1 MKSYIFLISFL
12 INFNN
17 TKAQQVYQLSNILN
31 LTPHKVN
38 FIKKTQAAL
47 KRSTYSPADWRFNV
61 NNQIGANKLK
71 LDSILTYSEIRKVVT
86 HKEEYQYN
94 SSGQEITQISYFIND
109 TTNALENSSK
119 SEKIYDAKS
128 RLIRYIS
135 YDGFKQNWI
144 FVSKFEYAYDNS
156 DHATSFSQFQWNPF
170 NSVWEPNYKSIL
182 TYDAKYY
189 VVLVIDSIYDVAKKK
204 WNLNYKTEIIN
215 NQMGQATTVIYSK
228 WNQSFKQWE
237 YAGRDEFL
245 YNLNGR
251 QISFVSYIWDE
262 ATSDWVYFAKFLEN
276 YNAAN
281 KLVQDSSYSW
291 DGNQWVGFL
300 NSTYTFDTDGNMI
313 SSTTLEWDENTNQ
326 WKFLVKDEC
335 TYDNAYSFQDILLPE
350 RVGLDQE
357 LYFNHKLDKQ
367 RYFIKNTGNFVNDET
382 YTYYYSKIN
391 LTDVESQN
399 LPICQIYPNPA
410 RDYFKLDSDLS
421 KALELQI
428 LSLDG
433 TIFYSNII
441 NSKLQVNTDLFPS
454 GLYLYKIHDGE
465 HHIKTGKLIIQKQ
478 TRL

>member
-1 MKSYIFLISFL
+1 MKSYILLIALL
-12 INFNN
+12 INAN
-17 TKAQQVYQLSNILN
+17 TTKSQQDYQLSKIFCLA
-31 LTPHKVN
+31 PHKVN

-47 KRSTYSPADWRFNV
+47 KRSAYSQAEWRFNV
-61 NNQIGANKLK
+61 NNQIGANILK
-71 LDSILTYSEIRKVVT
+71 LDSVLTYNVSQKIVS

-94 SSGQEITQISYFIND
+94 SNGQETVQIVYFIND

-156 DHATSFSQFQWNPF
+156 DHVTSFSEFQWNPL
-170 NSVWEPNYKSIL
+170 NSVWEPTYKSIL
-182 TYDAKYY
+182 TYDAKYF
-189 VVLVIDSIYDVAKKK
+189 VIQVIDSIYDVSKKK
-204 WNLNYKTEIIN
+204 WNLNYKTEIMN
-215 NQMGQATTVIYSK
+215 NPMGQATTVIYSN
-228 WNQSFKQWE
+228 WNQNFKQWE
-237 YAGRDEFL
+237 YAGRDEFI

-251 QISFVSYIWDE
+251 QISFISYIWDE

-300 NSTYTFDTDGNMI
+300 NSTYTFDTNGNMI
-313 SSTTLEWDENTNQ
+313 SSTTLEWDENTKQ

-335 TYDNAYSFQDILLPE
+335 TYDNTYSFQDILLPE
-350 RVGLDQE
+350 RVGLNQE

-367 RYFIKNTGNFVNDET
+367 LYFIKNAGNFVNDET

-399 LPICQIYPNPA
+399 LPIYQIYPNPA
-410 RDYFKLDSDLS
+410 RDYFKIDGNLS

-428 LSLDG
+428 LSMDG
-433 TIFYSNII
+433 TIFYSKII
-441 NSKLQVNTDLFPS
+441 NSELQVNTDLFPS
-454 GLYLYKIHDGE
+454 GLYFYKINDRE
-465 HHIKTGKLIIQKQ
+465 HHIKTGKLIIQK
-478 TRL
+478 

>member
-1 MKSYIFLISFL
+1 MKSYILLIALL
-12 INFNN
+12 INFNT
-17 TKAQQVYQLSNILN
+17 TKAQQDYQLSNILS

-38 FIKKTQAAL
+38 LIKKTQATL
-47 KRSTYSPADWRFNV
+47 KRSAYSPSALRFNV
-61 NNQIGANKLK
+61 NNQTAANKLK
-71 LDSILTYSEIRKVVT
+71 LDSILTYSEMQKVVT

-94 SSGQEITQISYFIND
+94 NSGQETTQISYFIND

-144 FVSKFEYAYDNS
+144 FVSKFEYAYDIS
-156 DHATSFSQFQWNPF
+156 DHVTSYIQFQWNPL
-170 NSVWEPNYKSIL
+170 NSSWEPSSKSIL
-182 TYDAKYY
+182 KYDAKYY
-189 VVLVIDSIYDVAKKK
+189 VIQVIDSIYDVPKKK

-215 NQMGQATTVIYSK
+215 NQMGQATTVIYSN

-237 YAGRDEFL
+237 YAERDEFI

-251 QISFVSYIWDE
+251 QISFVSYFWDE
-262 ATSDWVYFAKFLEN
+262 TTSDWVYFAKFLAN

-291 DGNQWVGFL
+291 DGNQWVGDL
-300 NSTYTFDTDGNMI
+300 NSNYTFDANGNMI
-313 SSTTLEWDENTNQ
+313 SSTIQNWDENTNQ

-357 LYFNHKLDKQ
+357 LYFNHKIDKQ
-367 RYFIKNTGNFVNDET
+367 RYFIKNSGNFVNDET

-391 LTDVESQN
+391 LTDVENNN
-399 LPICQIYPNPA
+399 LVNYQIYPNPA
-410 RDYFKLDSDLS
+410 HDCFKFSGDLS
-421 KALELQI
+421 KTLELQI

-433 TIFYSNII
+433 TILYSKII
-441 NSKLQVNTDLFPS
+441 NSDLQVSTDPFPS
-454 GLYLYKIHDGE
+454 GLYFYRLKDGK
-465 HHIKTGKLIIQKQ
+465 HHIETGKLIIQK
-478 TRL
+478 